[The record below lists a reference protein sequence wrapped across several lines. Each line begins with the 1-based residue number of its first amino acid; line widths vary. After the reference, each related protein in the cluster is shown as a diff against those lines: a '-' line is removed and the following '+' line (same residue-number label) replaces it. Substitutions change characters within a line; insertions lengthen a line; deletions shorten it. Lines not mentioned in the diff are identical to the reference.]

1 MNISFYDFKNLPAQT
16 QKDLVISEGRIMNE
30 RMLNSLKYVLYEMT
44 CFNVEVIYNENNGKV
59 EGLNVFQ
66 KVIYAT

>member
-16 QKDLVISEGRIMNE
+16 QKDLVISEGRILNE

>member
-66 KVIYAT
+66 KAIYAT

>member
-59 EGLNVFQ
+59 EGMNVFQ
-66 KVIYAT
+66 KAIYAT